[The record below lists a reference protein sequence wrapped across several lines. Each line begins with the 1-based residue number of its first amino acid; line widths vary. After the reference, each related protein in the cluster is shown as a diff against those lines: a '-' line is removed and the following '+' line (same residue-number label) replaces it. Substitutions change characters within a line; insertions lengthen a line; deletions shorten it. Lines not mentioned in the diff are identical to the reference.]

1 MESNIGET
9 IKALCKMHN
18 ISLSKLEKETGL
30 SNGQIARWI
39 VSSPSVENASKVA
52 DYFNV
57 SIDYLVGKE
66 GQGQATLEIQSVIEQ
81 MQGMTKEQQKQA
93 RDIVNVLDRK

>member
-39 VSSPSVENASKVA
+39 VSSPSVKNASKVA

-66 GQGQATLEIQSVIEQ
+66 GQGQATLEIQSVIER
-81 MQGMTKEQQKQA
+81 MQSMTKEEQQKAQE
-93 RDIVNVLDRK
+93 IVEILNRK